1 MIYTLLN
8 ARPAI
13 TNISISF
20 INLVYFA
27 LVANDKQ
34 NKEFYIICVR

>member
-8 ARPAI
+8 VRPAI
-13 TNISISF
+13 TNISIF

-27 LVANDKQ
+27 LVSNDKQ
-34 NKEFYIICVR
+34 NKRFYSICVT